1 MTAIPSSGTGQMIA
15 LGLVGLGRQMRE
27 VLLPA
32 FIASRPWTIQAIC
45 DIDGERLDEFSKI
58 YSSRASYS
66 SVERMLDEERLDAL
80 IVAVGHKQN
89 FPIISSALK
98 HGVSV
103 FVEKT
108 PVNSVAEADELVRL
122 QHQTGR
128 WVMAGFNRRFAEPY
142 RDARAFS
149 ELPQFGGIRMFQS
162 QFHANRYDE
171 RAFVVN
177 HVIHHLDLARF
188 MLGEI
193 EIADV
198 RRIRVAEGIVG
209 YTISFASEAGAIGT
223 IQSGSMLDASFPV
236 ERLEVLG
243 VGGNIVVDNL
253 APAIYNQAPGTAAA
267 PIRQPSTVWT
277 PTVYRAPHRNLLGYE
292 RELAHFAS
300 SIRHD
305 TAPSPDIAD
314 ARKTMALVERV
325 DELAQL

>member
-1 MTAIPSSGTGQMIA
+1 MTAIASSDAARPIS
-15 LGLVGLGRQMRE
+15 LGLVGLGRQMRD
-27 VLLPA
+27 VLVPA
-32 FIASRPWTIQAIC
+32 LIASAPWKIRGIC
-45 DIDGERLDEFSKI
+45 DVDPDRVDEFSKI
-58 YSSRASYS
+58 YASGS
-66 SVERMLDEERLDAL
+66 CFTDVERMLDEERFDAL

-89 FPIISSALK
+89 LPIISAALQ

-108 PVNSVAEADELVRL
+108 PVDSVAEADELVRL
-122 QHQTGR
+122 QHDTGR
-128 WVMAGFNRRFAEPY
+128 WVMVGFNRRFADPY
-142 RDARAFS
+142 RDVRAIS
-149 ELPQFGGIRMFQS
+149 ALPEFGGIRMFQS

-188 MLGEI
+188 LLGEI

-198 RRIRVAEGIVG
+198 QRIRVSEGIVG
-209 YTISFASEAGAIGT
+209 YTISFVAESGAIGT

-253 APAIYNQAPGTAAA
+253 APAIYHQPPGTIATPIA
-267 PIRQPSTVWT
+267 PASTTWT
-277 PTVYRAPHRNLLGYE
+277 PTTYRAPHRNLVGYE
-292 RELAHFAS
+292 RELAHFMS